1 MESATTHETPDV
13 DVHDPDAYL
22 AGVPH
27 DRFRWLRR
35 HDPVHWQPLPEGGGY
50 WAVTKHADVVR
61 VARDPATFSA
71 ARQSVLVR
79 DPDPETLPMLRTQL
93 LSMDPPE
100 HGRLRRT
107 VLAGFTP
114 GMVRRLEPR
123 IRALCTEILD
133 AAIARGACDFVR
145 DVAAE
150 LPVRVIAE
158 IMGVPPEDRH
168 RLSAWGDKLTGM
180 DDPETAVSP
189 EATRQA
195 SFDMGAYGFRLAQER
210 KGRAGADLIS
220 VLVNAEFEGERVDE
234 VRFAGLFVQI
244 TVAGN
249 ETTRTLLSQSLL
261 TLIDHPDA
269 WRALAADPGLL
280 PSAVEELLRF
290 TTPLHYFR
298 RTATRDVELR
308 GRKIREGDR
317 VAMLY
322 SSANRD
328 EEVFARPDAFDPRR
342 DPNPHLAFGFGEHF
356 CLGAKLARLETRV
369 FLEELLRRVAR
380 AELLGSPRR
389 LRSNLINGV
398 KEIPLRLVPRE
409 AGAARGA

>member
-1 MESATTHETPDV
+1 MESTPPSV
-13 DVHDPDAYL
+13 DVFDPDAYVDS
-22 AGVPH
+22 VPH
-27 DRFRWLRR
+27 ERFRWLRR
-35 HDPVHWQPLPEGGGY
+35 NDPVHWQELPGGGGY
-50 WAVTKHADVVR
+50 WVVTKHADVVR
-61 VARDPATFSA
+61 VSRDPATFSA
-71 ARQSVLVR
+71 ARQSILIQ

-107 VLAGFTP
+107 VLGGFTP

-123 IRALCTEILD
+123 IRELCGSILD
-133 AAIARGACDFVR
+133 AALARGTCDFVR

-150 LPVRVIAE
+150 LPVQVIAE
-158 IMGVPPEDRH
+158 IMGVPAEDRH
-168 RLSAWGDKLTGM
+168 RLSEWGDRLTGM

-195 SFDMGAYGFRLAQER
+195 SFDMGAYGFALAQSR
-210 KGRAGADLIS
+210 KGREGADLIS
-220 VLVNAEFEGERVDE
+220 VLMNAELDGHRVNE
-234 VRFAGLFVQI
+234 VEFAGLFVQI

-249 ETTRTLLSQSLL
+249 ETTRTLLSQALL
-261 TLIDHPDA
+261 VLTEHPDA
-269 WRALAADPGLL
+269 WRALQLDPGLL
-280 PSAVEELLRF
+280 PQAVEELLRY

-328 EEVFARPDAFDPRR
+328 EEVFMRPDAFDLQR
-342 DPNPHLAFGFGEHF
+342 DPNPHVAFGFGEHF
-356 CLGAKLARLETRV
+356 CLGAKLARLEARV
-369 FLEELLRRVAR
+369 FLEELFRRVER
-380 AELLGSPRR
+380 AELLGPPRR
-389 LRSNLINGV
+389 LRSNLINGL
-398 KEIPLRLVPRE
+398 KEIPVRL
-409 AGAARGA
+409 AARGRRARVC

>member
-1 MESATTHETPDV
+1 MDTPPPSTDV
-13 DVHDPDAYL
+13 YDPGAYV
-22 AGVPH
+22 ARVPH

-35 HDPVHWQPLPEGGGY
+35 HDPVHWQALEGGRGY

-61 VARDPATFSA
+61 VARDPETFSA
-71 ARQSVLVR
+71 ARQSILIQ

-100 HGRLRRT
+100 HGRLRRS
-107 VLAGFTP
+107 VLGGFTP

-123 IRALCTEILD
+123 IRELCSAILD
-133 AAIARGACDFVR
+133 AALARGTCDFVR

-150 LPVRVIAE
+150 LPVQVIAE

-168 RLSAWGDKLTGM
+168 RLSEWGDRLTGM

-195 SFDMGAYGFRLAQER
+195 SFDMGAYGFGLAQSR
-210 KGRAGADLIS
+210 KGKEGADLIS
-220 VLVNAEFEGERVDE
+220 VLMNAELDGQRVNE
-234 VRFAGLFVQI
+234 VEFAGLFVQI

-261 TLIDHPDA
+261 ELLEHPDA
-269 WRALAADPGLL
+269 WRELEREPGLL
-280 PSAVEELLRF
+280 PAAIEELLRF
-290 TTPLHYFR
+290 TSPLHYFR

-308 GRKIREGDR
+308 GQKIREGDA

-328 EEVFARPDAFDPRR
+328 EEVFMRPDALELRR
-342 DPNPHLAFGFGEHF
+342 DPNPHVAFGFGEHF
-356 CLGAKLARLETRV
+356 CLGAKLARLEARV
-369 FLEELLRRVAR
+369 FFEELLRRVER
-380 AELLGSPRR
+380 VELLGPPRR

-398 KEIPLRLVPRE
+398 KEIPVRLVPR
-409 AGAARGA
+409 GDRARV